1 VIVSLYGGKEREIAS
16 LPGMHLLI
24 PIQWRA
30 DDLVIFA
37 TRDSTAPRTQMMTGL
52 RQVWSVPARGGAVR
66 SFGVLPTDCMVHISA
81 VGGGGFAC
89 HDLQQIM
96 DMWVM
101 EGLRR

>member
-1 VIVSLYGGKEREIAS
+1 
-16 LPGMHLLI
+16 MHLLI

-52 RQVWSVPARGGAVR
+52 RQVWAVPARGGPVR
-66 SFGVLPTDCMVHISA
+66 SFGVLPTDCMAHMSA
-81 VGGGGFAC
+81 VRGGSGFTC
-89 HDLQQIM
+89 YDLQQLM